1 MITGK
6 VAICYTDETEFTD
19 IQGIGNDPIYK
30 RFPSVY
36 AIVEQHIDGT
46 VPFVSCR
53 AGVSFER
60 TACLLVYQEME

>member
-6 VAICYTDETEFTD
+6 VAICYTDETKFTD

-36 AIVEQHIDGT
+36 AIVEQHIDEQY
-46 VPFVSCR
+46 R
-53 AGVSFER
+53 SFLAEPEYHLKER
-60 TACLLVYQEME
+60 LFQEME